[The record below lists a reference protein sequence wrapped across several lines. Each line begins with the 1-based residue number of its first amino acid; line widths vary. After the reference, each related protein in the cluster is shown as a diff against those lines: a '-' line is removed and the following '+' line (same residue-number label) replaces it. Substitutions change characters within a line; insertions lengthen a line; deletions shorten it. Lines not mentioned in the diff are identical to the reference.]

1 MKTITVTMSS
11 NSEAFVLPN
20 AIHWESVTLESCNL
34 IYTNGANTGE
44 KLMIHITQMQQ
55 EIVACQ
61 SGATTNLAG
70 TFIVGSEPFN
80 AKDALT
86 IKNSSPNLPLQR
98 LDIKVYK
105 LNGTLATISFS
116 FVMVL
121 NIKERPQ
128 S

>member
-1 MKTITVTMSS
+1 MKSITVTMNS
-11 NSEAFVLPN
+11 NSEGFVLPN
-20 AIHWESVTLESCNL
+20 PIHWESVTLESCNL

-44 KLMIHITQMQQ
+44 KLMIHIPQMQQ

-61 SGATTNLAG
+61 SGICTNLAS

-80 AKDALT
+80 PKADLT
-86 IKNSSPNLPLQR
+86 IENTSPNLPLQR

-105 LNGTLATISFS
+105 MNGTLATIAFS

-121 NIKERPQ
+121 NIKEC
-128 S
+128 SA